1 MNALVCQVQIK
12 KQTQKIPHVRIS
24 RNFPVIIVPIGWN
37 PSK

>member
-12 KQTQKIPHVRIS
+12 KQTQKMPRGRIS
-24 RNFPVIIVPIGWN
+24 RNFPVIIVPIRWN